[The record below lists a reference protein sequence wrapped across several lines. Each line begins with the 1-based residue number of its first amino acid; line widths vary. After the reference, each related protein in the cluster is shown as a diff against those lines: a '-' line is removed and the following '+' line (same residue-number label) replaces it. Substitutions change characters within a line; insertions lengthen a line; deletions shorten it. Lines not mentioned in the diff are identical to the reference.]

1 MITSINQLSAEL
13 QAIQDSHY
21 QLNSYYF
28 GEFNLAVQ
36 NRELKYPALICDYN
50 SGNINVSNTSIQLFV
65 IVCDKVY
72 KDNSNL
78 IETKSDTLQ
87 ICRDIFNVMK
97 KSHRWQNIGRV
108 LQGNISAFV
117 ERGRDEVA
125 GHVMNVT
132 IEMRDSN
139 GICDLP
145 MDGYDFETD
154 IVNIN
159 CSPVLVVNSNSTYVQ
174 QVNSGDSLV
183 LPDMIVDITINGV
196 YKESVTLITLDQ

>member
-13 QAIQDSHY
+13 KAIQDSHY

-28 GEFNLAVQ
+28 GEFNLALQ
-36 NRELKYPALICDYN
+36 NRELEYPLLVCDYN
-50 SGNINVSNTSIQLFV
+50 NGSINVSNTSVQLFI
-65 IVCDKVY
+65 IVADKVY

-97 KSHRWQNIGRV
+97 KSQRWQVLGRV
-108 LQGNISAFV
+108 TQGNVTSFV
-117 ERGRDEVA
+117 ERGKDEVA

-132 IEMRDSN
+132 IELRDTN

-145 MDGYDFETD
+145 LNGYDFGGSGAYACD
-154 IVNIN
+154 
-159 CSPVLVVNSNSTYVQ
+159 PVLIVNSNGTFSVSVASGSTYELEDMLFEVY
-174 QVNSGDSLV
+174 VNSNFKEE
-183 LPDMIVDITINGV
+183 ITI
-196 YKESVTLITLDQ
+196 ITLDN

>member
-13 QAIQDSHY
+13 KAIQDSHY

-28 GEFNLAVQ
+28 GEFNLALQ
-36 NRELKYPALICDYN
+36 NRELEYPLLVCDYN
-50 SGNINVSNTSIQLFV
+50 NGSINISNTSVQLFI
-65 IVCDKVY
+65 IVADKVY

-97 KSHRWQNIGRV
+97 KSQRWQVLGRV
-108 LQGNISAFV
+108 TQGNVTSFV
-117 ERGRDEVA
+117 ERGKDEVA

-132 IEMRDSN
+132 IELRDTN

-145 MDGYDFETD
+145 LNGYDFGGSGAYVCD
-154 IVNIN
+154 
-159 CSPVLVVNSNSTYVQ
+159 PVLIVNSNGTFSVSVASGSTYELEDMLFEVY
-174 QVNSGDSLV
+174 VNSNFKEE
-183 LPDMIVDITINGV
+183 ITI
-196 YKESVTLITLDQ
+196 ITLDN

>member
-28 GEFNLAVQ
+28 GEFNLALQ
-36 NRELKYPALICDYN
+36 NRELEYPLLVCDYN
-50 SGNINVSNTSIQLFV
+50 NGSINVSNTSVQLFI
-65 IVCDKVY
+65 IVADKVY

-87 ICRDIFNVMK
+87 ICRDIFNIMK
-97 KSHRWQNIGRV
+97 KSQRWQVLGRV
-108 LQGNISAFV
+108 TQGNVTSFV
-117 ERGRDEVA
+117 ERGKDEVA

-132 IEMRDSN
+132 IELRDSN

-145 MDGYDFETD
+145 MNGYDFGGSGAYACD
-154 IVNIN
+154 
-159 CSPVLVVNSNSTYVQ
+159 PVLIVNSNGTFSVSTPSGSTYELEDMIFEVY
-174 QVNSGDSLV
+174 VNSNFKE
-183 LPDMIVDITINGV
+183 DITI
-196 YKESVTLITLDQ
+196 ITLDN

>member
-28 GEFNLAVQ
+28 GEFNLALQ
-36 NRELKYPALICDYN
+36 NRELEYPLLVCDYN
-50 SGNINVSNTSIQLFV
+50 NGSINVSNTSVQLFI
-65 IVCDKVY
+65 IVADKVY

-87 ICRDIFNVMK
+87 ICRDIFNIMK
-97 KSHRWQNIGRV
+97 KSQRWQVLGRV
-108 LQGNISAFV
+108 TQGNVTSFV
-117 ERGRDEVA
+117 ERGKDEVA

-132 IEMRDSN
+132 IELRDSN

-145 MDGYDFETD
+145 MNGYDFGGSGAYACD
-154 IVNIN
+154 
-159 CSPVLVVNSNSTYVQ
+159 PVLIVNSNGTFSVSTPSGSTYELEDMIFEVY
-174 QVNSGDSLV
+174 VNSNFKE
-183 LPDMIVDITINGV
+183 DI
-196 YKESVTLITLDQ
+196 TLITLDN

>member
-13 QAIQDSHY
+13 KAIQDSHY

-28 GEFNLAVQ
+28 GEFNLALQ
-36 NRELKYPALICDYN
+36 NRELEYPLLVCDYN
-50 SGNINVSNTSIQLFV
+50 NGSINISNTSVQLFI
-65 IVCDKVY
+65 IVADKVY

-97 KSHRWQNIGRV
+97 KSQRWQVLGRV
-108 LQGNISAFV
+108 TQGNVTSFV
-117 ERGRDEVA
+117 ERGKDEVA

-132 IEMRDSN
+132 IELRDTN

-145 MDGYDFETD
+145 LNGYDFGGSGTYSCD
-154 IVNIN
+154 
-159 CSPVLVVNSNSTYVQ
+159 PVLVVNSNGTFSVSVASGSTYELEDMVFEVY
-174 QVNSGDSLV
+174 VNSNFKEE
-183 LPDMIVDITINGV
+183 ITI
-196 YKESVTLITLDQ
+196 ITLDN

>member
-13 QAIQDSHY
+13 KAIQDSHY

-28 GEFNLAVQ
+28 GEFNLALQ
-36 NRELKYPALICDYN
+36 NRELEYPLLVCDYN
-50 SGNINVSNTSIQLFV
+50 NGSINISNTSVQLFI
-65 IVCDKVY
+65 IVADKVY

-97 KSHRWQNIGRV
+97 KSQRWQVLGRV
-108 LQGNISAFV
+108 TQGNVTSFV
-117 ERGRDEVA
+117 ERGKDEVA

-132 IEMRDSN
+132 IELRDTN

-145 MDGYDFETD
+145 LNGYDFGGSGTYACD
-154 IVNIN
+154 
-159 CSPVLVVNSNSTYVQ
+159 PVLIVNSNGTFSVSVASGSTYELEDMIFKVY
-174 QVNSGDSLV
+174 VNSNFKE
-183 LPDMIVDITINGV
+183 DITI
-196 YKESVTLITLDQ
+196 ITLDN

>member
-13 QAIQDSHY
+13 KAIQESHY

-28 GEFNLAVQ
+28 GEFNLALQ
-36 NRELKYPALICDYN
+36 NRELEYPLLVCDYN
-50 SGNINVSNTSIQLFV
+50 NGSINVSNTSVQLFI
-65 IVCDKVY
+65 IVADKVY

-97 KSHRWQNIGRV
+97 KSQRWQVLGRV
-108 LQGNISAFV
+108 TQGNVTSFV
-117 ERGRDEVA
+117 ERGKDEVA

-132 IEMRDSN
+132 IELRDTN

-145 MDGYDFETD
+145 LNGYDFGGSGAYACD
-154 IVNIN
+154 
-159 CSPVLVVNSNSTYVQ
+159 PVLIVNSNGTFSVSVASGSTYELEDMLFEVY
-174 QVNSGDSLV
+174 VNSNFKEE
-183 LPDMIVDITINGV
+183 ITI
-196 YKESVTLITLDQ
+196 ITLDN

>member
-13 QAIQDSHY
+13 KAIQDSHY

-28 GEFNLAVQ
+28 GEFNLALQ
-36 NRELKYPALICDYN
+36 NRELEYPLLVCDYN
-50 SGNINVSNTSIQLFV
+50 NGSINISNTSVQLFI
-65 IVCDKVY
+65 IVADKVY

-97 KSHRWQNIGRV
+97 KSQRWQVLGRV
-108 LQGNISAFV
+108 TQGNVTSFV
-117 ERGRDEVA
+117 ERGKDEVA

-132 IEMRDSN
+132 IELRDTN

-145 MDGYDFETD
+145 LNGYDFGGSGAYACD
-154 IVNIN
+154 
-159 CSPVLVVNSNSTYVQ
+159 PVLIVNSNGTFSVSVASGSTYELEDMLFKVY
-174 QVNSGDSLV
+174 VNSNFKE
-183 LPDMIVDITINGV
+183 DITI
-196 YKESVTLITLDQ
+196 ITLDN

>member
-13 QAIQDSHY
+13 KAIQDSHY

-28 GEFNLAVQ
+28 GEFNLALQ
-36 NRELKYPALICDYN
+36 NRELEYPLLVCDYN
-50 SGNINVSNTSIQLFV
+50 NGSINVSNTSVQLFI
-65 IVCDKVY
+65 IVADKVY

-97 KSHRWQNIGRV
+97 KSQRWQVLGRV
-108 LQGNISAFV
+108 TQGNVTSFV
-117 ERGRDEVA
+117 ERGKDEVA

-132 IEMRDSN
+132 IELRDTN

-145 MDGYDFETD
+145 LNGYDFGGSGSYACD
-154 IVNIN
+154 
-159 CSPVLVVNSNSTYVQ
+159 PVLIVNSNGTFSVSVASGSTYELEDMLFDVY
-174 QVNSGDSLV
+174 VNSNFKEE
-183 LPDMIVDITINGV
+183 ITI
-196 YKESVTLITLDQ
+196 ITLDN

>member
-13 QAIQDSHY
+13 KAIQDSHY

-28 GEFNLAVQ
+28 GEFNLALQ
-36 NRELKYPALICDYN
+36 NRELEYPLLVCDYN
-50 SGNINVSNTSIQLFV
+50 NGSINISNTSVQLFI
-65 IVCDKVY
+65 IVADKVY

-97 KSHRWQNIGRV
+97 KSQRWQVLGRV
-108 LQGNISAFV
+108 TQGNVTSFV
-117 ERGRDEVA
+117 ERGKDEVA

-132 IEMRDSN
+132 IELRDTN

-145 MDGYDFETD
+145 LNGYDFGGSGAYACD
-154 IVNIN
+154 
-159 CSPVLVVNSNSTYVQ
+159 PVLIVNSNGTFSVSVASGSTYELEDMIFEVY
-174 QVNSGDSLV
+174 VNSNFKE
-183 LPDMIVDITINGV
+183 DITI
-196 YKESVTLITLDQ
+196 ITLDN

>member
-13 QAIQDSHY
+13 KAIQDSHY

-28 GEFNLAVQ
+28 GEFNLALQ
-36 NRELKYPALICDYN
+36 NRELEYPLLVCDYN
-50 SGNINVSNTSIQLFV
+50 NGSINISNTSVQLFI
-65 IVCDKVY
+65 IVADKVY

-97 KSHRWQNIGRV
+97 KSQRWQVLGRV
-108 LQGNISAFV
+108 TQGNVTSFV
-117 ERGRDEVA
+117 ERGKDEVA

-132 IEMRDSN
+132 IELRDTN

-145 MDGYDFETD
+145 LNGYDFGGSGAYACD
-154 IVNIN
+154 
-159 CSPVLVVNSNSTYVQ
+159 PVLIVNSNGTFSVSVASGSTYELENMLFDVY
-174 QVNSGDSLV
+174 VNSNFKEE
-183 LPDMIVDITINGV
+183 ITI
-196 YKESVTLITLDQ
+196 ITLDN

>member
-13 QAIQDSHY
+13 KAIQDSHY

-28 GEFNLAVQ
+28 GEFNLALQ
-36 NRELKYPALICDYN
+36 NRELEYPLLVCDYN
-50 SGNINVSNTSIQLFV
+50 NGSINISNTSVQLFI
-65 IVCDKVY
+65 IVADKVY

-97 KSHRWQNIGRV
+97 KSQRWQVLGRV
-108 LQGNISAFV
+108 TQGNVTSFV
-117 ERGRDEVA
+117 ERGKDEVA

-132 IEMRDSN
+132 IELRDTN

-145 MDGYDFETD
+145 LNGYDFGGSGAYACD
-154 IVNIN
+154 
-159 CSPVLVVNSNSTYVQ
+159 PVLIVNSNGTFSVSTPSGSTYE
-174 QVNSGDSLV
+174 LE
-183 LPDMIVDITINGV
+183 DMIFDVYVNNNFKEEITI
-196 YKESVTLITLDQ
+196 ITLDN

>member
-13 QAIQDSHY
+13 KAIQDSHY

-28 GEFNLAVQ
+28 GEFNLALQ
-36 NRELKYPALICDYN
+36 NRELEYPLLVCDYN
-50 SGNINVSNTSIQLFV
+50 NGSINISNTSVQLFI
-65 IVCDKVY
+65 IVADKVY

-97 KSHRWQNIGRV
+97 KSQRWQVLGRV
-108 LQGNISAFV
+108 TQGNVTSFV
-117 ERGRDEVA
+117 ERGKDEVA

-132 IEMRDSN
+132 IELRDTN

-145 MDGYDFETD
+145 LNGYDFGGSGTYSCD
-154 IVNIN
+154 
-159 CSPVLVVNSNSTYVQ
+159 PVLIVNSNGTFSVSVASGSTYELENMLFEVY
-174 QVNSGDSLV
+174 VNNNFKEE
-183 LPDMIVDITINGV
+183 ITI
-196 YKESVTLITLDQ
+196 ITLDN

>member
-13 QAIQDSHY
+13 KAIQDSHY

-28 GEFNLAVQ
+28 GEFNLALQ
-36 NRELKYPALICDYN
+36 NRELEYPLLVCDYN
-50 SGNINVSNTSIQLFV
+50 NGSINISNTSVQLFI
-65 IVCDKVY
+65 IVADKVY

-97 KSHRWQNIGRV
+97 KSQRWQVLGRV
-108 LQGNISAFV
+108 TQGNVTSFV
-117 ERGRDEVA
+117 ERGKDEVA

-132 IEMRDSN
+132 IELRDTN

-145 MDGYDFETD
+145 LNGYDFGGSGAYACD
-154 IVNIN
+154 
-159 CSPVLVVNSNSTYVQ
+159 PVLIVNSNGTFSVSTPSGSTYELEDMIFEVY
-174 QVNSGDSLV
+174 VNSNFKE
-183 LPDMIVDITINGV
+183 DITI
-196 YKESVTLITLDQ
+196 ITLDN